1 MNSDM
6 DYGILNVR
14 KDANACDCTRVSTD
28 TVRESALKA
37 DSGRKIR
44 YQTGEWNLR
53 QRRAGTTL
61 HHLSYIPTLWKSVFF
76 VAKVTLPSLPV
87 VFTAVKVK
95 VVT

>member
-1 MNSDM
+1 MN
-6 DYGILNVR
+6 YRILNVR

-44 YQTGEWNLR
+44 YRTGESNLR
-53 QRRAGTTL
+53 QRRAGPTL
-61 HHLSYIPTLWKSVFF
+61 HQLSYIPILGKSKFF
-76 VAKVTLPSLPV
+76 VAKVALSNLPV

-95 VVT
+95 

>member
-1 MNSDM
+1 MENW
-6 DYGILNVR
+6 IFNVHTEV
-14 KDANACDCTRVSTD
+14 KADDCTLGCTD